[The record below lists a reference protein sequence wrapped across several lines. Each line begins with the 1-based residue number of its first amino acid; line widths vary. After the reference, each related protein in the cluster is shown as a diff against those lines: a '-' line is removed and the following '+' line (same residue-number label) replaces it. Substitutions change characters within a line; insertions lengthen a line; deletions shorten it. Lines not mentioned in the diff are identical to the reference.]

1 MSKITA
7 MLVLLGAVIPLSSA
21 NAAGDCPPGQV
32 MHRMGGGC
40 VPQVTPAK
48 TYAGCLQNGRTLG
61 YSAAD
66 AESYCKHKFQKWAVG
81 RRPRLWASRGAS
93 GPAT

>member
-1 MSKITA
+1 MSKITV
-7 MLVLLGAVIPLSSA
+7 VLLLLSGTIPLSSA

-40 VPQVTPAK
+40 VAAVTPAK
-48 TYAGCLQNGRTLG
+48 TYAGCLQNGRKMG

-66 AESYCKHKFQKWAVG
+66 VETYCKQKFQK
-81 RRPRLWASRGAS
+81 
-93 GPAT
+93 